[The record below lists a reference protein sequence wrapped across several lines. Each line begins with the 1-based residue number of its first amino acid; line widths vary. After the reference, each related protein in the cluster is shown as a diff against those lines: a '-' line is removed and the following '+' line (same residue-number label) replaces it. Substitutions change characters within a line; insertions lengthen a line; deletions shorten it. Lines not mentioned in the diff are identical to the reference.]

1 METENEIDNTIDIE
15 DEMEIIPDKT
25 IAAHNENLKFEWY
38 KFSARFVTEE
48 YKFQYVH
55 ANAESRNKRK
65 VLDWFDK
72 CEKMGLI
79 PDEFQLIPE
88 EGEPEKRNNP

>member
-25 IAAHNENLKFEWY
+25 IAAHNENLRFKWY

-55 ANAESRNKRK
+55 ANAESKNRRK
-65 VLDWFDK
+65 V
-72 CEKMGLI
+72 
-79 PDEFQLIPE
+79 Q
-88 EGEPEKRNNP
+88 